1 LSPRDA
7 ASWCL
12 APLES
17 PVWIPLP
24 WAHRRGAAH
33 GAELYFVGHSLGGAL
48 ATLAA
53 FDVALSLLPLAQR
66 RQVLRWDP
74 QALLHEL
81 HLGAWH
87 ARFVGSG

>member
-1 LSPRDA
+1 M
-7 ASWCL
+7 
-12 APLES
+12 
-17 PVWIPLP
+17 
-24 WAHRRGAAH
+24 
-33 GAELYFVGHSLGGAL
+33 GHSLGGAL

-87 ARFVGSG
+87 ARFVATG